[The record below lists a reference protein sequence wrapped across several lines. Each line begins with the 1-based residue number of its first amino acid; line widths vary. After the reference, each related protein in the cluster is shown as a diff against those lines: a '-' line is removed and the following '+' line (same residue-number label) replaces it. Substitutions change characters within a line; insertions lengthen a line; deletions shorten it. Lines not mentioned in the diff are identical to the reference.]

1 MIEPRP
7 TAAPL
12 PSASARPLAVR
23 QSWRLAA
30 LLAAALATAGWAAP
44 GRAGELTGWGDFR
57 FGMSTAEVQKIAG
70 PAAQPDVDM
79 AGVPI
84 LSWTD
89 TVFGE
94 QVDIVAFLPDGKLD
108 AINLAL
114 PDMANSDQK
123 ECFARLGK
131 IVAELTRMH
140 GAPAE
145 RSPEKVSDQG
155 EAVWH
160 AIYRFDKGAVIT
172 ARSTLTDF
180 DDTCSSELI
189 YDSTP

>member
-1 MIEPRP
+1 MIERRP
-7 TAAPL
+7 IFRRGRLL
-12 PSASARPLAVR
+12 PGG
-23 QSWRLAA
+23 
-30 LLAAALATAGWAAP
+30 LLAAAIAASWPAAP
-44 GRAGELTGWGDFR
+44 GRAGELPGWGDFR

-70 PAAQPDVDM
+70 SGATADTDM

-131 IVAELTRMH
+131 IVAELSKVH
-140 GAPAE
+140 GNPAE
-145 RSPEKVSDQG
+145 RSPEKVSDEG

-180 DDTCSSELI
+180 DDTCSSELV

>member
-1 MIEPRP
+1 MIERRP
-7 TAAPL
+7 IFRRGRLL
-12 PSASARPLAVR
+12 PAG
-23 QSWRLAA
+23 
-30 LLAAALATAGWAAP
+30 LLAAAVAASWPAAP
-44 GRAGELTGWGDFR
+44 GRAGERPGWGDFR
-57 FGMSTAEVQKIAG
+57 FGMSAAEVQKIAG
-70 PAAQPDVDM
+70 PQAAPDVDM

-84 LSWTD
+84 VSWTD

-94 QVDIVAFLPDGKLD
+94 QVDIVAFLPDGKLE

-131 IVAELTRMH
+131 IVAELSKVH
-140 GAPAE
+140 GNPAE
-145 RSPEKVSDQG
+145 RSPEKVNDQG

-160 AIYRFDKGAVIT
+160 ALYRFDKGAVIT

-180 DDTCSSELI
+180 DDTCSSELV
-189 YDSTP
+189 YDSKP